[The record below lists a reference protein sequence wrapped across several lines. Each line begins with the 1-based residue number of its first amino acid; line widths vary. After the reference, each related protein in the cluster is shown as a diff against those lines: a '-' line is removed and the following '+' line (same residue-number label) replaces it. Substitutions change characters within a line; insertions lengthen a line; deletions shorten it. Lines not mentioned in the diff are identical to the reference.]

1 MLRNVIKSIRIK
13 ITTTLKLLLSHF
25 FKKGCNPKM
34 QNNYF
39 LKYTRETSLSRVCI
53 CKEITVHALQIFV
66 CVRERENDRHIS
78 TGHLQRLHTQLH
90 STRISVWRIYLQTE
104 SDLWLVNLRRNQFSF
119 SFSSLRML
127 EYLIYHIN
135 IPKNLWE
142 LKIPYMG
149 ANTVWKSLAKMT
161 VS

>member
-25 FKKGCNPKM
+25 FKKECNPKM

-66 CVRERENDRHIS
+66 CVCVKERENDRHIS
-78 TGHLQRLHTQLH
+78 TGHLQSYIH
-90 STRISVWRIYLQTE
+90 SSIQPEFQFEEFICRQNQTY
-104 SDLWLVNLRRNQFSF
+104 DL
-119 SFSSLRML
+119 
-127 EYLIYHIN
+127 LI
-135 IPKNLWE
+135 
-142 LKIPYMG
+142 
-149 ANTVWKSLAKMT
+149 
-161 VS
+161 